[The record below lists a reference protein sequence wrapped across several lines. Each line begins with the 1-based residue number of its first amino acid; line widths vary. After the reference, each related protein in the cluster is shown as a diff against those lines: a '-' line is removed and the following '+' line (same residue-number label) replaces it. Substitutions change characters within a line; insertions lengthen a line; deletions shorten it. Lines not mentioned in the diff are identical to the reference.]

1 MPNISLLSQELSL
14 ISTFYSQH
22 ELLDRAKPVT
32 IRAEFSKYASENG
45 EFVLENSRYKTRMRP
60 NVKVNT
66 LSSIYI
72 HNPSDSNTKPM
83 IYRAT
88 LFFEIQPGE

>member
-22 ELLDRAKPVT
+22 ELLDRAKPLNV
-32 IRAEFSKYASENG
+32 RAEFSKCIPENG
-45 EFVLENSRYKTRMRP
+45 VFALENSRYKTRMRP
-60 NVKVNT
+60 NAKVNA

-72 HNPSDSNTKPM
+72 TIRS
-83 IYRAT
+83 
-88 LFFEIQPGE
+88 